1 MTGYQSSLVLAA
13 IVATAGAAQA
23 NEPQWKQHTINGQS
37 EFEAAGVFD
46 VDNDG
51 RLDIV
56 SGDTW
61 YQGPAWK
68 PHHVREVARV
78 GTYYNCFSTLPLDV
92 NGDGRLD
99 FISCSYFG
107 KNVGWVENP
116 GQASAAW
123 VYHDVDHP
131 GNIEAAWM

>member
-1 MTGYQSSLVLAA
+1 MARFRSLLAA
-13 IVATAGAAQA
+13 WSIVAVAAGTIRAD
-23 NEPQWKQHTINGQS
+23 EPKWKQHTINGRS

-61 YQGPAWK
+61 YQAPAWK
-68 PHHVREVARV
+68 PYHVRDVARV

-92 NGDGRLD
+92 NGDGRTD
-99 FISCSYFG
+99 FVSCSYFG

-116 GQASAAW
+116 GK
-123 VYHDVDHP
+123 P
-131 GNIEAAWM
+131 GAPWT